1 MTSNEKE
8 QAALFNREINDES
21 VIDAMARANT
31 AIQKVLPGRIAF
43 AEKIM
48 RMSDDDYLK
57 AINEILARQKRGGLV
72 L

>member
-1 MTSNEKE
+1 LTSNEKE

-21 VIDAMARANT
+21 VIDAMAGANT
-31 AIQKVLPGRIAF
+31 AIQKVLPGRIVF

-48 RMSDDDYLK
+48 RISDDDCLK
-57 AINEILARQKRGGLV
+57 AINEILARPKRGGLV